1 MNKKDNPQDVKS
13 INIIFRVT
21 PTERKHLEGLAEK
34 ENLVLSK
41 YIRKA
46 LKFYEENK

>member
-1 MNKKDNPQDVKS
+1 MKKEIKS

-21 PTERKHLEGLAEK
+21 PTERKHLEELAEK
-34 ENLVLSK
+34 ENLILSK

>member
-1 MNKKDNPQDVKS
+1 MKKESKS

-21 PTERKHLEGLAEK
+21 PTERKHLDESAEK
-34 ENLVLSK
+34 EGILLSN